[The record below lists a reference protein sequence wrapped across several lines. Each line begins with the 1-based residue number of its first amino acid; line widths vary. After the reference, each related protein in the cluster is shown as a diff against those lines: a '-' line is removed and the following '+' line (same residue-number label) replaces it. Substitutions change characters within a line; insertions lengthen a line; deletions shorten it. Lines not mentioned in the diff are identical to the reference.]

1 MKTNGSTSTS
11 AAKINLLKTYS
22 SQNATKFMFTIQSV
36 NNRGIFS
43 DKQSQ
48 GIAGLRVK
56 TPVTNSPLRFS
67 TLSLLK
73 NTSDE
78 VDAEC

>member
-1 MKTNGSTSTS
+1 
-11 AAKINLLKTYS
+11 
-22 SQNATKFMFTIQSV
+22 MFTIQSV

-56 TPVTNSPLRFS
+56 IPVTNSPLHFS
-67 TLSLLK
+67 ALPLF
-73 NTSDE
+73 
-78 VDAEC
+78 